1 MKVFYGVQGTG
12 NGHISRART
21 MARELYA
28 AGVAVDFLFT
38 GRPSDAYFDMDVFQ
52 NYQTRPGLTFA
63 VQKGN
68 VNFLQ
73 TALNS
78 HPQQFFQDKAALDL
92 SGYDLV
98 ISDFEPLTSW
108 AAKHQGKTVLGI
120 GHQYAF
126 DYAIPKKGY
135 NPLAANILKYFA
147 PVTIGIGLHWQTF
160 GQPILPP
167 VIDTPELTSVV
178 KKNKIIVYLP
188 FEDLQDIFKLLQPFT
203 EYEFHVYSS
212 ELKSSPFSHI
222 TCHPLSREKF
232 QEDWADAIG
241 IVSNAGFEL
250 PSESLRAGKK
260 ILVKPLHSQME
271 QASNAFALQ
280 HLGFGQ
286 TMYELEQ
293 QTLANWLED
302 QRAVQV
308 TYPNVAAKIVQWMQ
322 SGMPPIGHNFIASVW
337 DEVNVLRIRY

>member
-1 MKVFYGVQGTG
+1 MKLFYGVQGTG

-28 AGVAVDFLFT
+28 AGIEVDFLFT
-38 GRPSDAYFDMDVFQ
+38 GRASDAYFDMDIFR

-63 VQKGN
+63 VHKGN

-73 TALNS
+73 TGINS
-78 HPQQFFQDKAALDL
+78 HPKQFFQDKAALDL
-92 SGYDLV
+92 SKYDLV

-126 DYAIPKKGY
+126 DYPIPKKGY

-147 PVTIGIGLHWQTF
+147 PVSIGIGLHWQQF

-167 VIDTPELTSVV
+167 VIDTPELSATII
-178 KKNKIIVYLP
+178 KNKIIVYLP
-188 FEDLQDIFKLLQPFT
+188 FEELEDICKLLQPFT
-203 EYEFHVYSS
+203 EYDFHVYCN
-212 ELKSSPFSHI
+212 EPKPTAHSHI
-222 TCHPLSREKF
+222 QCHPLSREKF
-232 QEDWADAIG
+232 QRDWADAIG
-241 IVSNAGFEL
+241 IISNAGFEL
-250 PSESLRAGKK
+250 ASESLRAGKK
-260 ILVKPLHSQME
+260 ILAKPLHSQME

-293 QTLANWLED
+293 QTLANWLDD

-308 TYPNVAAKIVQWMQ
+308 TYPNVAAKIVQWMLE
-322 SGMPPIGHNFIASVW
+322 GMPPLAHNFIASVW